1 MCIFAKYVVNSR
13 RLEKFLQVTRSC
25 YNVSVIFWVGRMD
38 TDSIIERFEEMI
50 VGERNLSLRS
60 LSSYKTDV
68 KEFLSFTKGEI
79 DVQKEKIQDY
89 IEYLKSKDSK
99 QSSIMRKIS
108 ALRQFFAF
116 LCDEKLIKQ
125 NPTLDIK
132 LKSKNKPLPKVL
144 SENEVKLLLSYF
156 ETRSNPKLQAMLH
169 ILYGAG
175 LRVSELVSL
184 TKDSIIFDEDS
195 KRYVLLV
202 RGKGN
207 KERIVPLNHFAI
219 EAIREYLNFQ
229 PEKFKFSQY
238 LFPSYSREGHITR
251 QGFAKLL
258 KELAIEVGISPCK
271 ISPHVIRHAFAT
283 HLLSH
288 GADLLSIQKLL
299 GHKDISTTQIYTH
312 ISNDKIKRLVESNPN
327 IEKLKI

>member
-1 MCIFAKYVVNSR
+1 MYVFAKHVVNPR

-25 YNVSVIFWVGRMD
+25 YNVSVMFRVGHMD
-38 TDSIIERFEEMI
+38 IESIIERFEEMI
-50 VGERNLSLRS
+50 VGERNLSLKS
-60 LSSYKTDV
+60 LSSYKTDIR
-68 KEFLSFTKGEI
+68 EFLGFAKGEI

-89 IEYLKSKDSK
+89 IEYLKSKNSK

-156 ETRSNPKLQAMLH
+156 ETKSNPKFQAMLH

-184 TKDSIIFDEDS
+184 TKDSVIFDEES

-219 EAIREYLNFQ
+219 EAIREHLKSQ
-229 PEKFKFSQY
+229 SEKFKFNQY
-238 LFPSYSREGHITR
+238 LFPSHSREGHITR

-258 KELAIEVGISPCK
+258 KELALEVGIPSNK

-283 HLLSH
+283 HLLSR

>member
-125 NPTLDIK
+125 NL
-132 LKSKNKPLPKVL
+132 NL
-144 SENEVKLLLSYF
+144 SLKLL
-156 ETRSNPKLQAMLH
+156 
-169 ILYGAG
+169 
-175 LRVSELVSL
+175 
-184 TKDSIIFDEDS
+184 
-195 KRYVLLV
+195 
-202 RGKGN
+202 
-207 KERIVPLNHFAI
+207 
-219 EAIREYLNFQ
+219 
-229 PEKFKFSQY
+229 
-238 LFPSYSREGHITR
+238 
-251 QGFAKLL
+251 
-258 KELAIEVGISPCK
+258 
-271 ISPHVIRHAFAT
+271 
-283 HLLSH
+283 
-288 GADLLSIQKLL
+288 
-299 GHKDISTTQIYTH
+299 
-312 ISNDKIKRLVESNPN
+312 
-327 IEKLKI
+327 